1 MVALFPTPTP
11 GIRLRCDVCG
21 CEDVEIDVVDG
32 SSRAD
37 GVAFSLELGECTRC
51 AHRWTRPVRAAAS
64 FGAQK
69 AAAVGGPRE
78 PVEAFPNAA

>member
-21 CEDVEIDVVDG
+21 CEAVEIDVVDG

-51 AHRWTRPVRAAAS
+51 AHRWTRPLRAAAS
-64 FGAQK
+64 SEAQK
-69 AAAVGGPRE
+69 AVAVRGRDAS
-78 PVEAFPNAA
+78 VEAFPNAA